1 MANNRHKKDYNE
13 DKFARRCY
21 CPHTRLNQLREDKKR
36 AERAT
41 RRKRKKFLKK
51 VLTNQTKCDIIIM

>member
-41 RRKRKKFLKK
+41 RRKRKKFLKNFEK
-51 VLTNQTKCDIIIM
+51 GIDKSDQM

>member
-13 DKFARRCY
+13 DKFARHYY
-21 CPHTRLNQLREDKKR
+21 CPHARLNQLREDKKH

-41 RRKRKKFLKK
+41 RRKRKKFLKNFEK
-51 VLTNQTKCDIIIM
+51 GIDKSDQM

>member
-13 DKFARRCY
+13 DRFARHYY
-21 CPHTRLNQLREDKKR
+21 CPHARLNQLREDKKR

-41 RRKRKKFLKK
+41 RRKRKKIFEKF
-51 VLTNQTKCDIIIM
+51 